1 MPSDQAARAQVEW
14 EFDMFVQVIQGR
26 VSDAAQVKAHID
38 KWNAEVAPGAV
49 GWLGSTGGVTDDG
62 QLIAL
67 VRFES
72 EEAAQQNS
80 DRPEQSAWWRD
91 TEACFDGPVTFHD
104 SEEVEV
110 MQHGDLDGARFVQ
123 VMEGHVAD
131 RDRAV
136 ALERESEPMLAEM
149 RPDLLGSV
157 TAYYDKDAFTE
168 VAYFTS
174 QDAARKGETQPMTD
188 EVQAMFREWQ
198 DVMHVDRYLDIE
210 QPWLMA
216 KGQGAQ

>member
-1 MPSDQAARAQVEW
+1 VPSDQAARAQVEW

-80 DRPEQSAWWRD
+80 DRPEQSAWW
-91 TEACFDGPVTFHD
+91 EGMAALFDGEPTFKN
-104 SEEVEV
+104 STEVDADTY
-110 MQHGDLDGARFVQ
+110 GDPDQAGFVQ
-123 VMEGHVAD
+123 VMQGRSSD
-131 RDRAV
+131 Y
-136 ALERESEPMLAEM
+136 ERSREIMANDTVDWEAF
-149 RPDLLGSV
+149 RPDILGTLNVGHDDGEWTMAIYFKSEEEAREGEQKEPPAELAGMMEELNSLSV
-157 TAYYDKDAFTE
+157 GEPTFLDLKD
-168 VAYFTS
+168 
-174 QDAARKGETQPMTD
+174 
-188 EVQAMFREWQ
+188 
-198 DVMHVDRYLDIE
+198 
-210 QPWLMA
+210 PWLRSPA
-216 KGQGAQ
+216 

>member
-1 MPSDQAARAQVEW
+1 
-14 EFDMFVQVIQGR
+14 MFIQVIEGKVRDQQALER
-26 VSDAAQVKAHID
+26 QMQRWERDLM
-38 KWNAEVAPGAV
+38 PGAI
-49 GWLGSTGGVTDDG
+49 GYLGSTGGCTAAGDCC
-62 QLIAL
+62 LIA
-67 VRFES
+67 RFES
-72 EEAAQQNS
+72 RDAARRNS